1 MKREIKENMKKDIG
15 CRDDDELVAQL
26 LMFSDK
32 YVVYQYQK
40 AVPIDFIADITIQ
53 FKRSVTPCL

>member
-1 MKREIKENMKKDIG
+1 MKKDIKMHN
-15 CRDDDELVAQL
+15 DDELVAQL
-26 LMFSDK
+26 LIFSDK